1 MSQIRGVNRRVFL
14 RGVGVGLAMPAFS
27 SLPVAPWVRPA
38 LAAADGSAG
47 RPVRAAFVYF
57 PNGVNVDRWRVRG
70 LERDFELS
78 ESLEPL
84 APFREA
90 LQIFSGLEHRNGFAG
105 PDGAGD
111 HARASST
118 FLTGARPRKTSG
130 ADIHLG
136 VSVDQTAAQHLGHLT
151 RFPSLELS
159 CDGARKSGDCDSGYS
174 CAYQFNISW
183 RSETTPVAAESNP
196 RLAFERLFGAGSAQ
210 ERAQNLAQ
218 RQALQKSLLDFVSE
232 DTKKLNAQL
241 GRNDQRKLDEYLTS
255 IRELER
261 RIERVEKFDVASVP
275 EFDLP
280 EGIPG
285 TYPDHIRVMFDIL
298 TIAFQTDS
306 TRIGTFLLA
315 HDGSNRNFPDLNISE
330 GHHDLS
336 HHDNNPE
343 KLEKIAKITRFYV
356 EQLGYFLDR
365 LQNTEDGEGQN
376 LLDNSMVLYGSGL
389 ADPNRHDHSHLP
401 VLLAGRGG
409 GQLTP
414 GRHVDVGNSVP
425 MSNLYV
431 SMLNKLGVPATEFG
445 DSTGP
450 LEGV

>member
-1 MSQIRGVNRRVFL
+1 MATDARARARARERALDGLAAGAAASGVAAVRPEIRASWRRVRTNGLGPDDNPAVPPLAEAELEGRRAVSPLADLLPHL
-14 RGVGVGLAMPAFS
+14 RGALQPVVDAGLLVVVTDTDGRVLWRTGEDKVTRQADRLGFVG
-27 SLPVAPWVRPA
+27 
-38 LAAADGSAG
+38 GSAWTEYNVGTNAIGTSLVLG
-47 RPVRAAFVYF
+47 RPVLI
-57 PNGVNVDRWRVRG
+57 RG
-70 LERDFELS
+70 S
-78 ESLEPL
+78 EHYVES
-84 APFREA
+84 
-90 LQIFSGLEHRNGFAG
+90 H
-105 PDGAGD
+105 
-111 HARASST
+111 T
-118 FLTGARPRKTSG
+118 
-130 ADIHLG
+130 
-136 VSVDQTAAQHLGHLT
+136 VW
-151 RFPSLELS
+151 
-159 CDGARKSGDCDSGYS
+159 S
-174 CAYQFNISW
+174 CAAAPLHDVPAGV
-183 RSETTPVAAESNP
+183 PVDLLICICNANQAMQIAGAA
-196 RLAFERLFGAGSAQ
+196 
-210 ERAQNLAQ
+210 
-218 RQALQKSLLDFVSE
+218 
-232 DTKKLNAQL
+232 
-241 GRNDQRKLDEYLTS
+241 
-255 IRELER
+255 
-261 RIERVEKFDVASVP
+261 
-275 EFDLP
+275 
-280 EGIPG
+280 
-285 TYPDHIRVMFDIL
+285 
-298 TIAFQTDS
+298 S